1 MPLPHPRDKE
11 KKSEFVSRC
20 MSEISSD
27 KTFKTPQQKVAVCY
41 SQFEQAKASAEAS
54 VDLGNDEMLVLAVQ
68 KFGGKKRSDLKDTD
82 FLFPDKRSFPIMTPQ
97 DVRDAISNF
106 GRMGGDMS
114 YDEFINKL
122 YHKAKSKGSDFVNMI
137 PPDTRKE
144 YKLFS

>member
-1 MPLPHPRDKE
+1 
-11 KKSEFVSRC
+11 
-20 MSEISSD
+20 
-27 KTFKTPQQKVAVCY
+27 
-41 SQFEQAKASAEAS
+41 
-54 VDLGNDEMLVLAVQ
+54 VLAVQ

-122 YHKAKSKGSDFVNMI
+122 YHKAKNKGSDFVNMI